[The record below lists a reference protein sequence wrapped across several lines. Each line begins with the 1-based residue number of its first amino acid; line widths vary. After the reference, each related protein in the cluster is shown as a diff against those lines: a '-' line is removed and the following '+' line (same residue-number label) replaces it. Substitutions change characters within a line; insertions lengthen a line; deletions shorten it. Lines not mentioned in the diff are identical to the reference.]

1 MGRNLLSTSVVKC
14 SSPKCS
20 EVEWRS

>member
-1 MGRNLLSTSVVKC
+1 MGEVKMGRSGV
-14 SSPKCS
+14 KCS

>member
-1 MGRNLLSTSVVKC
+1 VSKVELTSTLKC
-14 SSPKCS
+14 SWVKCS

>member
-1 MGRNLLSTSVVKC
+1 VSTSVVIGVKC
-14 SSPKCS
+14 NWVKCS